1 MHAAHVWVAEGI
13 PVADALALLGDVE
26 VFEPLGGIPIAARD
40 AHSLSEAAHERGRLL
55 VADDSQATFAISD
68 PLLRGADLVLEP
80 LEELCGERDVGLL
93 AVGAARGVRLPALL
107 EARLAE
113 APSDPGRLAEAAAA
127 IDEFE
132 RRVRAECDA
141 ARAVAAYLSCHP
153 KVARVSYPGLPD
165 DPSHAAAA
173 SALHHG
179 FGRLVDFALDDVP
192 EDLEVALPLECGSI
206 RRVTADG
213 PEPMWRLSCS
223 SPDAAAIAE
232 ALELALG

>member
-1 MHAAHVWVAEGI
+1 MHAARVCVAEGI
-13 PVADALALLGDVE
+13 PVADALELVGGAE
-26 VFEPLGGIPIAARD
+26 VFEPLGGIPIAATD
-40 AHSLSEAAHERGRLL
+40 ARSLAEVAHERGKLL
-55 VADDSQATFAISD
+55 VADDSQATFAISA

-93 AVGAARGVRLPALL
+93 AVGAARGVRLPAPL

-113 APSDPGRLAEAAAA
+113 APADPELIARAVAA
-127 IDEFE
+127 IDGFE

-153 KVARVSYPGLPD
+153 KVARVSYPSLPD

-179 FGRLVDFALDDVP
+179 SGRLVDFTVEGAVP
-192 EDLEVALPLECGSI
+192 EGLAESLPSECGSI
-206 RRVTADG
+206 LIIG
-213 PEPMWRLSCS
+213 GSEPMWRLSCS

-232 ALELALG
+232 ALERALG